1 LTEGHR
7 IDSAKHTR
15 LLKSYGATA
24 ARIFP
29 AAGEGSLWGRS
40 LSETDALI
48 LGLLLECCPSGTT
61 VLRVGESNGLTDLY
75 LAAQPTVDQVL
86 SINGAA
92 GREDMRKMLR
102 EYPEEAGK
110 VRFHERAPQVDSPA
124 GTPVLAL
131 LDHRPTRQGVRE
143 DLEEIYAANPDA
155 AVVVAG
161 CRDESGLFVQA
172 GVADFLESRPPGYGF
187 RLLRDLSPGL
197 ATSGLG
203 MVFAE
208 DAAGAGLKALECLAG
223 LFTRQLDPLRLLE
236 REQEL
241 IFTVN
246 RYREE
251 NEQLSSAYEKLQ
263 QKMERLNTYYSS
275 RRYRLADAAIGG
287 AKQFFDRSPLRKKN
301 RPPGS

>member
-1 LTEGHR
+1 
-7 IDSAKHTR
+7 
-15 LLKSYGATA
+15 
-24 ARIFP
+24 
-29 AAGEGSLWGRS
+29 
-40 LSETDALI
+40 
-48 LGLLLECCPSGTT
+48 
-61 VLRVGESNGLTDLY
+61 
-75 LAAQPTVDQVL
+75 
-86 SINGAA
+86 
-92 GREDMRKMLR
+92 
-102 EYPEEAGK
+102 
-110 VRFHERAPQVDSPA
+110 
-124 GTPVLAL
+124 
-131 LDHRPTRQGVRE
+131 
-143 DLEEIYAANPDA
+143 
-155 AVVVAG
+155 
-161 CRDESGLFVQA
+161 
-172 GVADFLESRPPGYGF
+172 
-187 RLLRDLSPGL
+187 
-197 ATSGLG
+197 
-203 MVFAE
+203 MVFVE